1 MIIRNQP
8 ITSRRDNEQLA
19 WGNAPGG
26 RQYDKRP
33 ARAKALL
40 FFVLLPLQGVDNA
53 HNKPRAL
60 SCAMCLL
67 AFQTVVGCKRIIVKN
82 ILQTMKNLIHFLFFT
97 LSSLLPSGRSGRDLF
112 SLFTLHFSLFTL
124 TLLLS
129 SCSRTETNGEFGGNW
144 QMTEW
149 KQIYN
154 DSLLATNETLQLH
167 YTVHRDLIKFQKYS
181 DNGIYYLATFHR
193 TADSLVI
200 DKIYHASIDTLVPFS
215 QLSNIGFDSTGR
227 FRIVHL
233 TSKSLILSNTL
244 FRLTFRKY

>member
-1 MIIRNQP
+1 
-8 ITSRRDNEQLA
+8 
-19 WGNAPGG
+19 
-26 RQYDKRP
+26 
-33 ARAKALL
+33 
-40 FFVLLPLQGVDNA
+40 
-53 HNKPRAL
+53 
-60 SCAMCLL
+60 
-67 AFQTVVGCKRIIVKN
+67 
-82 ILQTMKNLIHFLFFT
+82 MKKHLIHFPFLTFSF
-97 LSSLLPSGRSGRDLF
+97 LLPSGRSERF
-112 SLFTLHFSLFTL
+112 FYSLFTLHFSLFIL
-124 TLLLS
+124 TLPLS

-200 DKIYHASIDTLVPFS
+200 DNIYHASIDTLVPFS
-215 QLSNIGFDSTGR
+215 QLSTIGFDSTGR
-227 FRIVHL
+227 FRIVQL